1 MQLYKFYFH
10 FIFNGQ
16 DILESFYHFTLD
28 GRGKKNETLNIFGGM
43 AKRSILSAAF
53 CSLLPGGIKIHIY
66 SSFFGKMKFYD
77 LSNNGKTKGFIAYFY
92 DMY

>member
-1 MQLYKFYFH
+1 MGKTFLKV
-10 FIFNGQ
+10 FIISLWMG
-16 DILESFYHFTLD
+16 E
-28 GRGKKNETLNIFGGM
+28 KKNETLNIFGGT